1 MREIARFIA
10 KEIEPMRK
18 RQGVFLCKGN
28 MKYKKCWTFA
38 GSCGIGLCCK
48 DGGYMEHKLQHK
60 QNNRKNQARL
70 WFGCPDRGRALSY
83 EGV

>member
-18 RQGVFLCKGN
+18 RQGVCLCKGN
-28 MKYKKCWTFA
+28 MKYKMCWTFA

-48 DGGYMEHKLQHK
+48 EGAYMQLAVE
-60 QNNRKNQARL
+60 
-70 WFGCPDRGRALSY
+70 ALTSQPELY
-83 EGV
+83 EE